1 MNLKRMI
8 YFVWPYRW
16 IAILG
21 LVTVLLPVAAELVV
35 PRMLQTMIDDGIRA
49 GSITVIWQSALWML
63 GASLLGAAATVAQG
77 FYRARLSQGIAFDMR
92 NELFTKIQSFSWAN
106 LDQMQTGQLMTRIS
120 SDVDTVRMFTS
131 AGLSL
136 ILRAVIM
143 IIGSVIMLVITDPQ
157 LSLVIFVL
165 LALAGILLRTL
176 VITTQP
182 LFGRVQQ
189 KLAALNTLVQE
200 NLAGIRVVKAYV
212 RERYAIERFI
222 GASNAYVDEN
232 VRVGR
237 LMALAMPALG
247 LLTNLGMVAILWW
260 GGMDVLGGR
269 LSVGQLV
276 AFNNYLMI
284 GMAPLLLL
292 SNMMMMVSRAE
303 ASAERVFEILDT
315 TPRIQ
320 PVAQPYR
327 PQARVRGRVVFDHV
341 AYGYEPL
348 ADVGTAPL
356 KPLLTAANGH
366 VNGKVNGTVNGVV
379 ASAPNGKIHSEQNG
393 AGQDLSSPIT
403 QVRQTNGHTPLA
415 DATDTGAEEVLRGVS
430 FVAEPGQWIALLGA
444 TGSGKSTLVHLIP
457 RFYDV
462 TGGSIRI
469 DDVDLRQWAPDALR
483 RNIGVVLQ
491 ETTLFSG
498 TIYENIAYGRPEA
511 SLDEVMAAAKA
522 AQAHDFIMAMPEQY
536 ASRVEERGANLS
548 GGQKQRIAI
557 ARALLIDPAILIMD
571 DSTSA
576 VDFDTEIRLQQA
588 VETLMAG
595 RTTFIVAQRINSVL
609 KADQILV
616 LDGGRIV
623 AQGTHRELLA
633 ASPLYQEIYQSQI
646 GTTGQQDKVIG

>member
-1 MNLKRMI
+1 MI

-16 IAILG
+16 IAALT
-21 LVTVLLPVAAELVV
+21 LLTTVLPVAMELVT
-35 PRMLQTMIDDGIRA
+35 PRMLQTMIDGGIRG
-49 GSITVIWQSALWML
+49 GSMAVVWQSALWML
-63 GASLLGAAATVAQG
+63 AASVIGAVATVAQG

-92 NELFTKIQSFSWAN
+92 NDLFAHIQAFSWAN
-106 LDQMQTGQLMTRIS
+106 LDQMQTGQLMTRVS

-136 ILRAVIM
+136 LLRAILM
-143 IIGSVIMLVITDPQ
+143 IVGSVIMLVITDWQ
-157 LSLVIFVL
+157 LSIIIFVL
-165 LALAGILLRTL
+165 LGLAGILLRTL
-176 VITTQP
+176 VATTQP
-182 LFGRVQQ
+182 LFTLVQQ
-189 KLAALNTLVQE
+189 KLAAMNTLVQE

-212 RERYAIERFI
+212 RERYAIDRFL
-222 GASNAYVDEN
+222 GASEDYRDQNI
-232 VRVGR
+232 RVGR
-237 LMALAMPALG
+237 IMALATPVLG

-260 GGMDVLGGR
+260 GGLDVIGGR

-303 ASAERVFEILDT
+303 ASATRIFEVLDMQ
-315 TPRIQ
+315 PRIR
-320 PVAQPYR
+320 PAAQPYR
-327 PQARVRGRVVFDHV
+327 PQGRVQGRVVFSNV
-341 AYGYEPL
+341 SYGYERFTPI
-348 ADVGTAPL
+348 GNPPPQPQT
-356 KPLLTAANGH
+356 LTSQGAAANGH
-366 VNGKVNGTVNGVV
+366 QRNGRYPNSDQANGQHGNG
-379 ASAPNGKIHSEQNG
+379 H
-393 AGQDLSSPIT
+393 
-403 QVRQTNGHTPLA
+403 QTNGHLISSEGGPVHYGVGQE
-415 DATDTGAEEVLRGVS
+415 DVLRGVS

-462 TGGSIRI
+462 DGGRI
-469 DDVDLRQWAPDALR
+469 AVDGIDLREWAPDVLR

-491 ETTLFSG
+491 ETILFSG
-498 TIYENIAYGRPEA
+498 TVRENIAYGRPDATLE
-511 SLDEVMAAAKA
+511 EVIAAAKA
-522 AQAHDFIMAMPEQY
+522 AQAHDFIIAMPDQY
-536 ASRVEERGANLS
+536 ESRVEERGANLS

-576 VDFDTEIRLQQA
+576 VDFETEVRLQQA
-588 VETLMAG
+588 LETLMQG

-609 KADQILV
+609 KADQIFV

-633 ASPLYQEIYQSQI
+633 DSPLYQEIYQSQL
-646 GTTGQQDKVIG
+646 GENDPTRTPGQQAEDRMAG